1 MSPAPAAPLS
11 LNDIV
16 ENGLC
21 IGCGLCKSVA
31 RPERVDLVMT
41 PEGRERPVAPHPLSA
56 EATARINAICPGTR
70 IAAPAPGHRQDGVAH
85 DTVWGM
91 ARRLSI
97 GHAGDPEV
105 RHRGS
110 TGGVLSALGQF
121 LIESGR
127 VGFVLHVGASP
138 SAPMRTDSKLSFDSV
153 SVLEG
158 AGSRYGPGAPL
169 VDFCEV
175 LDRREP
181 FALIAKPC
189 DITAVRNLAE
199 IDPRVDEYMRYA
211 LTFLCGGASD
221 LTKSEEVLSDFGL
234 REEELRL
241 FRYRGYGNPG
251 LTQVETQDGR
261 SFALTYQQLWE
272 DEAKWMIQ
280 PRCKLCADAI
290 GLAADIVASDV
301 WEGGGPTGE
310 DDGYNGILVRTA
322 RGLELYEA
330 AVEAGKLTITSP
342 ATFRDFDLFQP
353 HQVRKRRAVWARF
366 RGMQSA
372 GKPVPA
378 TINLGI
384 EDCARQNALAENL
397 REARGARERS
407 RNGRLGEPKPT
418 ARTK

>member
-1 MSPAPAAPLS
+1 
-11 LNDIV
+11 
-16 ENGLC
+16 
-21 IGCGLCKSVA
+21 
-31 RPERVDLVMT
+31 
-41 PEGRERPVAPHPLSA
+41 
-56 EATARINAICPGTR
+56 
-70 IAAPAPGHRQDGVAH
+70 
-85 DTVWGM
+85 
-91 ARRLSI
+91 
-97 GHAGDPEV
+97 
-105 RHRGS
+105 
-110 TGGVLSALGQF
+110 
-121 LIESGR
+121 
-127 VGFVLHVGASP
+127 
-138 SAPMRTDSKLSFDSV
+138 
-153 SVLEG
+153 
-158 AGSRYGPGAPL
+158 
-169 VDFCEV
+169 
-175 LDRREP
+175 
-181 FALIAKPC
+181 
-189 DITAVRNLAE
+189 
-199 IDPRVDEYMRYA
+199 MRYA

-221 LTKSEEVLSDFGL
+221 LTKSEEVLADFGL

>member
-1 MSPAPAAPLS
+1 
-11 LNDIV
+11 
-16 ENGLC
+16 
-21 IGCGLCKSVA
+21 
-31 RPERVDLVMT
+31 
-41 PEGRERPVAPHPLSA
+41 
-56 EATARINAICPGTR
+56 
-70 IAAPAPGHRQDGVAH
+70 
-85 DTVWGM
+85 
-91 ARRLSI
+91 
-97 GHAGDPEV
+97 
-105 RHRGS
+105 
-110 TGGVLSALGQF
+110 
-121 LIESGR
+121 
-127 VGFVLHVGASP
+127 
-138 SAPMRTDSKLSFDSV
+138 MRTDSKLSFDSV

-221 LTKSEEVLSDFGL
+221 LTKSEEVLADFGL

-290 GLAADIVASDV
+290 GLAADLVASDV